1 MLWRPSA
8 GGALRALDS
17 DGPPRTRLGRPL
29 LRSLGIPGGIYRAA
43 AAGDSHIHC
52 AARGCGAHA
61 ARTVSSLYVS
71 GIMAVVLRTGILRH
85 EARRELARVGQ
96 VLPKIR
102 RRDWGGG
109 GGGRRLFCLDALAE

>member
-29 LRSLGIPGGIYRAA
+29 LRPLGIPSCVYRAA
-43 AAGDSHIHC
+43 AAGDSHVHR

-61 ARTVSSLYVS
+61 ARTVSCLYVS

-85 EARRELARVGQ
+85 EARRKLARVRE
-96 VLPKIR
+96 VLPQIR
-102 RRDWGGG
+102 RRDRGDV
-109 GGGRRLFCLDALAE
+109 GGGRGLFCLDALAE